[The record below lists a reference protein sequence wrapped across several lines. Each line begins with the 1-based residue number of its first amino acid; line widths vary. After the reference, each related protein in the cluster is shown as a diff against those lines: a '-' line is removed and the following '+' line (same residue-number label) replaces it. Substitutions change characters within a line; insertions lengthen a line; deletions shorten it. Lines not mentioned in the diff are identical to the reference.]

1 MKKTD
6 YQKELG
12 FKYPSITVKFINDY
26 EELQEQNQETQT
38 AKEISDLQAKIL
50 ELIPDGLDANN
61 LTEQQLLSKFD
72 NESRKKV
79 LELQKQIVALNKKR
93 KRENREYN
101 IKLIEMVTGKEFD
114 LEKDNYEVWLE
125 AVAPFYARV
134 NKCL

>member
-12 FKYPSITVKFINDY
+12 FKYPAITVKFINDY

-61 LTEQQLLSKFD
+61 LTEQQLLAKFD
-72 NESRKKV
+72 NEARKKV

-93 KRENREYN
+93 KKENREYN

-125 AVAPFYARV
+125 AVAPFYGRV